1 MKRNKQVVYTL
12 IVQSYG
18 CFISFDMDQPAEWL
32 IVFLLYMNDA
42 LCFTMGQFCQQIKVT
57 NCTMESL
64 FLSDQE
70 IEQVK
75 MYAQFISQAYNTY
88 QNCCL
93 TDGNSTEKQPRF
105 AESCL
110 PHVCTLWRSLE
121 KKNRGSWLCPGGN
134 PFYRLT
140 SSAWIPGS
148 LKERWQAYQVSLA
161 VFFTLKIL
169 YYIKAG

>member
-1 MKRNKQVVYTL
+1 MLHDGAILPVD
-12 IVQSYG
+12 QSY
-18 CFISFDMDQPAEWL
+18 E
-32 IVFLLYMNDA
+32 
-42 LCFTMGQFCQQIKVT
+42 
-57 NCTMESL
+57 
-64 FLSDQE
+64 
-70 IEQVK
+70 
-75 MYAQFISQAYNTY
+75 

-140 SSAWIPGS
+140 SSAWIPGRENS
-148 LKERWQAYQVSLA
+148 VLWLLNLFGVEHHSSV
-161 VFFTLKIL
+161 
-169 YYIKAG
+169 